1 MKKILV
7 LFAIFTSFFFLA
19 GTNAKACELN
29 NSVPVTSLSAGFD
42 AWKVVTSAME
52 ECGNFTPTLD
62 QEYRDKLVAS
72 LESNPSQF
80 TMAGVSAST
89 NVSVLDAGVTRPLD
103 DLVAKY
109 GDSLQD
115 NQKIVIDGKIMAIA
129 MMTNAQHL
137 FYREDILSDLGID
150 IPTTYDELLKAAKV
164 IKDAGVVD
172 YPLGG
177 TFKSGWNL
185 GEEFVN
191 MYLGFADSFFDGNMP
206 AVNNNDGYE
215 TLKMMKKLTEYMDPE
230 YLTSDTTYV
239 QQQFQ
244 QGKIALANLWA
255 SRAGAMDNAEESTVV
270 GLVKFASAPKAKKN
284 GKPASTLWWDGVVI
298 AKNVTDEEA
307 EAAFKLA
314 MVGLDP
320 ANLGANPEAAP
331 WLSNAFDP
339 APSNIGAILTAK
351 SGAAPYPASAKM
363 STLHGVLGAAI
374 GDYLTGAAT
383 AKATLE
389 KIEAD
394 YITAA
399 TEKGLL

>member
-177 TFKSGWNL
+177 TLKSGWNL

-191 MYLGFADSFFDGNMP
+191 MYLGIADSFYD
-206 AVNNNDGYE
+206 E
-215 TLKMMKKLTEYMDPE
+215 
-230 YLTSDTTYV
+230 
-239 QQQFQ
+239 FQ